1 MLRGKGTEELTPAS
15 YLYLSWK
22 TLYPSGVQ
30 GGDYYYSFCFSFF
43 LRRMKVNFDDITFS
57 LFLGVVKKHLYLLC
71 RRFRLA
77 NVEIIS

>member
-1 MLRGKGTEELTPAS
+1 
-15 YLYLSWK
+15 
-22 TLYPSGVQ
+22 
-30 GGDYYYSFCFSFF
+30 
-43 LRRMKVNFDDITFS
+43 MKVNFDDITFS